1 MPDLTI
7 DPDRILGDNPY
18 DVRRTPPLLPEP
30 NAAMPEKRFQA
41 AVISVAQTHG
51 WLYHHTYDSRRSVA
65 GFPDLILVRDRLI
78 AAELKTARGRVT
90 PAQTDWLEALAAAGV
105 ETYVW
110 RPDDWHSIHAI
121 LGRR

>member
-18 DVRRTPPLLPEP
+18 DVRRTPPLLPDENP
-30 NAAMPEKRFQA
+30 SEKRFQSH
-41 AVISVAQTHG
+41 VISLAQAHG
-51 WLYHHTYDSRRSVA
+51 WLHHHTYDSRRSVP

-90 PAQTDWLEALAAAGV
+90 PAQTDWLEALAAAGI
-105 ETYVW
+105 ETYIW
-110 RPDDWHSIHAI
+110 RPADWHQIHAV
-121 LGRR
+121 LGRPR